1 MKMFHKGSN
10 VYRVDASPLEG
21 CEPITRM
28 TSSLSSVWKKATR
41 ILFDWVLI
49 FHASMTLDQ
58 AKEEFRQQI
67 VKNYDEFRFI
77 VLLVKLAATNE
88 VRERSCTGVGGVSGE
103 IQISRGFDLLSFVTF
118 NALCS
123 LNTVS
128 RKSQIS

>member
-41 ILFDWVLI
+41 ILFDGVLT

-88 VRERSCTGVGGVSGE
+88 VRERSCTGVGGVSG
-103 IQISRGFDLLSFVTF
+103 SR
-118 NALCS
+118 
-123 LNTVS
+123 
-128 RKSQIS
+128 